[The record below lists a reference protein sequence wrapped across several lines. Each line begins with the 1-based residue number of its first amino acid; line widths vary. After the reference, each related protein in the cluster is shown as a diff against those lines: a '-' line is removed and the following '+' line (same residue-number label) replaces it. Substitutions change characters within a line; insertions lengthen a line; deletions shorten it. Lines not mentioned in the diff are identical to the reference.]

1 MRHSSAMHVEVLR
14 TDALRAAHPGSCL
27 TIPLEHHL
35 EQVARGGSIMRQL
48 ISSLIV
54 TSFCVTGSAAF
65 AQLDAV
71 TDGAKK
77 VGSAT
82 KEVGKATV
90 ETTKDA
96 AKATEK
102 GTKKVAGETKKAV
115 QTTYRCADGSTDQA
129 TLKTNACRDHGGVKA
144 EAKQKR

>member
-1 MRHSSAMHVEVLR
+1 MRR
-14 TDALRAAHPGSCL
+14 F
-27 TIPLEHHL
+27 
-35 EQVARGGSIMRQL
+35 
-48 ISSLIV
+48 ISTLIV
-54 TSFCVTGSAAF
+54 ASFCMTGSAAF
-65 AQLDAV
+65 AQFGAV
-71 TDGAKK
+71 KDGAEK

-82 KEVGKATV
+82 KEAGKATA
-90 ETTKDA
+90 EATKDA

-129 TLKTNACRDHGGVKA
+129 TVKSNACRDHGGVKA